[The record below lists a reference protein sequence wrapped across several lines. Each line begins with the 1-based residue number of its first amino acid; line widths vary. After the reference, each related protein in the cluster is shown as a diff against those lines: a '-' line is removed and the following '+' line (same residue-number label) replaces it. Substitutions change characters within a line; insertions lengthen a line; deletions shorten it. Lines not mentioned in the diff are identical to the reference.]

1 MSNIEP
7 ADNMGPGGNNNNAA
21 SFQPPVDVGASSG
34 GQGPGGNSNNA
45 IPFDEVGFNYNPY
58 QTNRWWDSAQYG
70 MNAADVFMVEDNTGG
85 MADEYKQY
93 LYDSVRQGW
102 GGDTDLEKQRQGW
115 EINKRGLRPWLKERA
130 QAWNVSNGF
139 GPSGGSGMSAAD
151 QAKAKE
157 ERIVA
162 AEASIRNQLG
172 VFGIAMTPDGMRGI
186 ATQAVDNNWSQDKL
200 QDILLQANDWAT
212 TQAGAL
218 TAGIT
223 DVRNIASQYLMPV
236 SEETARSLSM
246 RVASNELDLGGI
258 RSLFTAQARKE
269 YGFLSEE
276 LDQGITPADYFAP
289 MRDVAADTLEISAN
303 TMNLMD
309 DNVRRMFTT
318 ANEDGTMRGASLSE
332 VKMSARKDSRYAK
345 TQGAQD
351 RIAAMGSALA
361 QSFGGQ

>member
-1 MSNIEP
+1 MSNTEP

-45 IPFDEVGFNYNPY
+45 IPLDEVGFNYNPY
-58 QTNRWWDSAQYG
+58 QTNKWWDSAQYG
-70 MNAADVFMVEDNTGG
+70 MNAADVFMVEDNTNG

-139 GPSGGSGMSAAD
+139 GPSGSSGMSAAD

-212 TQAGAL
+212 THSRHYRRPQH
-218 TAGIT
+218 
-223 DVRNIASQYLMPV
+223 R
-236 SEETARSLSM
+236 LS
-246 RVASNELDLGGI
+246 V
-258 RSLFTAQARKE
+258 
-269 YGFLSEE
+269 
-276 LDQGITPADYFAP
+276 PH
-289 MRDVAADTLEISAN
+289 
-303 TMNLMD
+303 
-309 DNVRRMFTT
+309 
-318 ANEDGTMRGASLSE
+318 ASLRRNRSKP
-332 VKMSARKDSRYAK
+332 VDAGRFKRTGSRWHPQLVYCSS
-345 TQGAQD
+345 TQ
-351 RIAAMGSALA
+351 RIRVLV
-361 QSFGGQ
+361 